1 MKQLGNREKTPNI
14 MKLEVFDYLPSK
26 VVDVTDEMKK
36 FADTSNN
43 FGSPLKL
50 SELEEIN

>member
-1 MKQLGNREKTPNI
+1 
-14 MKLEVFDYLPSK
+14 MKLDVFEYMPSK

-36 FADTSNN
+36 FVDTSNN